1 MTSKQS
7 QYTIT
12 YDDFND
18 SFLCVIDG
26 ETISAN
32 FVGEILSYIAKL
44 YDYEPKI
51 IYSELHYAKVLENEL
66 NINIEI
72 ELAGIEIGELS
83 KKINDLESIKSL
95 PEGVEILSVGDAERM
110 KDRKV
115 VVEAIDASAWEALQK
130 SDLPVVKKKTVK
142 KTVKKRK

>member
-1 MTSKQS
+1 MTNKQS

-18 SFLCVIDG
+18 SFLCAING

-44 YDYEPKI
+44 YDFEPKI

-66 NINIEI
+66 NINI
-72 ELAGIEIGELS
+72 
-83 KKINDLESIKSL
+83 KLEF
-95 PEGVEILSVGDAERM
+95 EY
-110 KDRKV
+110 
-115 VVEAIDASAWEALQK
+115 
-130 SDLPVVKKKTVK
+130 
-142 KTVKKRK
+142 

>member
-7 QYTIT
+7 QYAIT

-51 IYSELHYAKVLENEL
+51 IYSELHYAKVLQDEL
-66 NINIEI
+66 NI
-72 ELAGIEIGELS
+72 
-83 KKINDLESIKSL
+83 SIKL
-95 PEGVEILSVGDAERM
+95 DFEY
-110 KDRKV
+110 
-115 VVEAIDASAWEALQK
+115 
-130 SDLPVVKKKTVK
+130 
-142 KTVKKRK
+142 

>member
-1 MTSKQS
+1 MTTKQS

-18 SFLCVIDG
+18 AFLCEINN

-51 IYSELHYAKVLENEL
+51 IYTESHFAKVLEDEL
-66 NINIEI
+66 NITIKLDFDYQEKQMSKETVTITKEEYDDLIESYQW
-72 ELAGIEIGELS
+72 LCA
-83 KKINDLESIKSL
+83 LESA
-95 PEGVEILSVGDAERM
+95 GVDNWCGYDHAKEILQE
-110 KDRKV
+110 
-115 VVEAIDASAWEALQK
+115 WENE
-130 SDLPVVKKKTVK
+130 SE
-142 KTVKKRK
+142 

>member
-1 MTSKQS
+1 MQS
-7 QYTIT
+7 NQSHYTIT

-51 IYSELHYAKVLENEL
+51 IYSESHYVKVLENEL
-66 NINIEI
+66 NIT
-72 ELAGIEIGELS
+72 
-83 KKINDLESIKSL
+83 IKLDFSF
-95 PEGVEILSVGDAERM
+95 
-110 KDRKV
+110 
-115 VVEAIDASAWEALQK
+115 
-130 SDLPVVKKKTVK
+130 
-142 KTVKKRK
+142 

>member
-1 MTSKQS
+1 MQSRQS

-18 SFLCVIDG
+18 SFLCNIDG

-44 YDYEPKI
+44 YDFEPKI

-66 NINIEI
+66 NINIQLKFEY
-72 ELAGIEIGELS
+72 
-83 KKINDLESIKSL
+83 
-95 PEGVEILSVGDAERM
+95 
-110 KDRKV
+110 
-115 VVEAIDASAWEALQK
+115 
-130 SDLPVVKKKTVK
+130 
-142 KTVKKRK
+142 

>member
-18 SFLCVIDG
+18 SFLCNIDG

-32 FVGEILSYIAKL
+32 FIGEILSYIAKL

-51 IYSELHYAKVLENEL
+51 IYSELHYVKVLENEL
-66 NINIEI
+66 NINI
-72 ELAGIEIGELS
+72 
-83 KKINDLESIKSL
+83 KLEF
-95 PEGVEILSVGDAERM
+95 EY
-110 KDRKV
+110 
-115 VVEAIDASAWEALQK
+115 
-130 SDLPVVKKKTVK
+130 
-142 KTVKKRK
+142 

>member
-1 MTSKQS
+1 MQSKQS

-18 SFLCVIDG
+18 SFLCAIDG

-51 IYSELHYAKVLENEL
+51 IYSEVHYVAVLQDEL
-66 NINIEI
+66 NIT
-72 ELAGIEIGELS
+72 
-83 KKINDLESIKSL
+83 IKLDFSF
-95 PEGVEILSVGDAERM
+95 
-110 KDRKV
+110 
-115 VVEAIDASAWEALQK
+115 
-130 SDLPVVKKKTVK
+130 
-142 KTVKKRK
+142 

>member
-1 MTSKQS
+1 MQSKQS

-18 SFLCVIDG
+18 SFLCNIDG

-66 NINIEI
+66 NIIIEI
-72 ELAGIEIGELS
+72 
-83 KKINDLESIKSL
+83 
-95 PEGVEILSVGDAERM
+95 
-110 KDRKV
+110 KDRKGILYEGV
-115 VVEAIDASAWEALQK
+115 FIKESNPAYKEALEKLGK
-130 SDLPVVKKKTVK
+130 S
-142 KTVKKRK
+142 